1 MNVLIMAVVLSM
13 GLMGEPSCTL
23 DETLNLLEAFQNA
36 CPTSSIY
43 HVEQ

>member
-13 GLMGEPSCTL
+13 RLISEPVCTL

-36 CPTSSIY
+36 CPASPIY
-43 HVEQ
+43 PSGF